1 MNRTHPSV
9 AVGPVITTA
18 NGPVRGFVR
27 DGVATFL
34 GIPYAAPPL
43 GAGRFAAPRPHAP
56 WTAVRDA
63 TTPGP
68 TAPQGERRLG
78 ALDMSPYFGPGWVR
92 GDDYLTVDVRAPAAA
107 ERPLPVM
114 VFVHGGGF
122 VAGSTRAALYD
133 GSALA
138 RDGVVLVTLN
148 YRLGVQGFLDLPGAP
163 ANRGL
168 LDVRAA
174 LRWVRDEIAAFGGDP
189 HTVTVFG
196 QSAGA
201 TLVAALLA
209 DPEATGLFRRA
220 VVQSG
225 SGLGAFSREQAA
237 RVTRAAAAALG
248 VEARAEAFA
257 AVPDERLVAITPS
270 LTGIDLR
277 TASRTDPLM
286 GLSPFAPVLAEQP
299 AHALTARTGTP
310 DVDLLVGTT
319 AQEGNLYLVPQGAYA
334 ASTAA
339 DVEATA
345 ARAHPRP
352 AELLAAHRAAR
363 PGASFG
369 ELRSG
374 ILGEA
379 LFGAG
384 SRALADAH
392 AAKYPSRTHRY
403 VFAWRSPALG
413 GALGAA
419 HTVELPFVFGRTD
432 LPALYGADGVLGPV
446 APPVAAARLT
456 ELSALSA
463 LSALSDRMRGAWVR
477 FATTG
482 DPGWEAYDGR
492 RRATMR
498 VDTAWAL
505 VDDPDAAERGAWGPG
520 YV

>member
-1 MNRTHPSV
+1 MNSANRMHRTHAEATTS
-9 AVGPVITTA
+9 PVITTT

-27 DGVATFL
+27 DDVAAYL

-43 GAGRFAAPRPHAP
+43 GAARFAAPEPPVP
-56 WTAVRDA
+56 WTSVRDA

-68 TAPQGERRLG
+68 TAPQAERRLG
-78 ALDMSPYFGPGWVR
+78 DLDMSPYFGPGWVR
-92 GDDYLTVDVRAPAAA
+92 GDDYLTVDVRTPAAPA
-107 ERPLPVM
+107 ERPLPVL

-122 VAGSTRAALYD
+122 VAGSTRAPLYD

-189 HTVTVFG
+189 STVTVFG

-209 DPEATGLFRRA
+209 DPAAAGLFRRA

-237 RVTRAAAAALG
+237 RVTRAAADALG

-257 AVPDERLVAITPS
+257 AVPDARLVGITPA
-270 LTGIDLR
+270 LAGIDLR
-277 TASRTDPLM
+277 TATRTDPLM
-286 GLSPFAPVLAEQP
+286 GLSPLGPVLDEQP
-299 AHALTARTGTP
+299 AHTLAAARAGTP

-334 ASTAA
+334 TSTAA

-345 ARAHPRP
+345 ARAHARP
-352 AELLAAHRAAR
+352 AELIAAHRAAR
-363 PGASFG
+363 PDASFG
-369 ELRSG
+369 ELRSAV
-374 ILGEA
+374 LAEA

-392 AAKYPSRTHRY
+392 AAKSPSRTHRY
-403 VFAWRSPALG
+403 VFAWPSPALG
-413 GALGAA
+413 GTLDAA
-419 HTVELPFVFGRTD
+419 HTVELPFVFGTTG
-432 LPALYGADGVLGPV
+432 LPALYGDGGVLGPV
-446 APPVAAARLT
+446 RSPAAAAEAA
-456 ELSALSA
+456 ELSA
-463 LSALSDRMRGAWVR
+463 RMRRAWVR
-477 FATTG
+477 FAATG
-482 DPGWEAYDGR
+482 DPGWDAYDAE

-498 VDTAWAL
+498 IDSAWAL
-505 VDDPDAAERGAWGPG
+505 VDDPDAAERAAWGPG

>member
-1 MNRTHPSV
+1 MNRTHPPV
-9 AVGPVITTA
+9 ATGPVVTTA

-27 DGVATFL
+27 DGVAAFL
-34 GIPYAAPPL
+34 NIPYAAPPR
-43 GAGRFAAPRPHAP
+43 GAARFAAPEPHAP

-78 ALDMSPYFGPGWVR
+78 GLDMSPYFGPGWVR
-92 GDDYLTVDVRAPAAA
+92 GDDYLTVDVRTPAADRGVA

-148 YRLGVQGFLDLPGAP
+148 YRLGFQGFLDLPGAP

-189 HTVTVFG
+189 HAVTVFG

-225 SGLGAFSREQAA
+225 SGLGAFSPEQAA

-248 VEARAEAFA
+248 VEARAGAFA
-257 AVPDERLVAITPS
+257 AVPDERLVGITPS
-270 LTGIDLR
+270 LTGLDLR
-277 TASRTDPLM
+277 TASHTDPLM
-286 GLSPFAPVLAEQP
+286 GLSPLGPVLAEQP
-299 AHALTARTGTP
+299 AHALAARPGTP

-352 AELLAAHRAAR
+352 AELVAAHRAAR

-369 ELRSG
+369 ALRSG
-374 ILGEA
+374 ILAEA

-392 AAKYPSRTHRY
+392 AAKSPSRTHRY

-432 LPALYGADGVLGPV
+432 LPALYGTDGVLGPA
-446 APPVAAARLT
+446 APPAAAARLA
-456 ELSALSA
+456 ELSG
-463 LSALSDRMRGAWVR
+463 RMRAAWVR
-477 FATTG
+477 FAATG
-482 DPGWEAYDGR
+482 DPGWEPYDDR

-498 VDTAWAL
+498 IDVAWTPA
-505 VDDPDAAERGAWGPG
+505 DDPDAAERAAWGPG